1 MPTPEN
7 ILPLLMSVIWRV
19 GLSVVL
25 LLVARWLAPVVK
37 NRLHGLLLHTK
48 LTPAIN
54 RLAINGAYYSIWGI
68 AIMTVMGIVGLPLN
82 AILTSL
88 GVLVVI
94 LGIALQQSLRD
105 FAATVN
111 FMLFAPFVVGDTI
124 ETNGI
129 TGTVLEI
136 QPLTTVIL
144 RGDNKTAV
152 LPNGEIQQKGII
164 NYSKAGTLRVD
175 MVFGISYRDDIAKAR
190 TVAEQVLAA
199 DPRVLAEPK
208 PVIVVLEL
216 SDSSVNL
223 GVRPFVKAADYWT
236 VQWDLTERVKQAF
249 DAAGIT
255 IPFPQRDVHMIPVQI
270 ESLNTRSE

>member
-1 MPTPEN
+1 
-7 ILPLLMSVIWRV
+7 MSVIWRV

>member
-1 MPTPEN
+1 MLTSET
-7 ILPLLMSVIWRV
+7 ILAFLWSVLWRA
-19 GLSVVL
+19 GLSIA
-25 LLVARWLAPVVK
+25 LVMLARWLAPWARG
-37 NRLHGLLLHTK
+37 RLHRLLVRTK
-48 LTPAIN
+48 FTPAIN
-54 RLAINGAYYSIWGI
+54 RLALNGVYYGIWAI
-68 AIMTVMGIVGLPLN
+68 AVMTIMGIVGLPLN

-88 GVLVVI
+88 GVLIVI

-124 ETNGI
+124 ETRGMI
-129 TGTVLEI
+129 GTVLEI

-144 RGDNKTAV
+144 RGDNKTVV
-152 LPNGEIQQKGII
+152 LPNGEIQQNGII

-190 TVAEQVLAA
+190 AVAEQVLAA
-199 DPRVLAEPK
+199 DPRVL
-208 PVIVVLEL
+208 PVPAPMIVVLEL

-223 GVRPFVKAADYWT
+223 GVRPFVKAGDYWQA
-236 VQWDLTERVKQAF
+236 QWDLTEHIKQAF

-255 IPFPQRDVHMIPVQI
+255 IPFPQRDIHVITQPAGDPPPAA
-270 ESLNTRSE
+270 